1 MGDNMTDSI
10 GSVNTVSP
18 LPPMIML
25 IVLLPKIVLSGVN
38 IGVIAYFCVC
48 LGLFFGQNRL
58 IFVPSTQIEGTPVE
72 MGLKYEEIWLPVEN
86 SNSKTERIHAWWI
99 PSSRPRDRVLLYLH
113 GNGGNISNNLRRA
126 KRYHR
131 LGFSVLLIE
140 YRGYGRSGGD
150 FPSEKSVYQDAQT
163 AWDYLVNNRQIPPQ
177 NIFIY
182 GHSLGGAIA
191 INLAA
196 HQPHAGGVIVESS
209 FTSMRHIADQNLL
222 YRLFP
227 INLILNQPFDSLS
240 KLPLLRTPLLLF
252 HGEQDSTIPVSMS
265 QTLFDTATVPKK
277 ILLVPKAD
285 HNDVSYIGDKNYDAA
300 VQGFVAEN
308 IKNKN

>member
-1 MGDNMTDSI
+1 MLAGMLTSCFT
-10 GSVNTVSP
+10 SVR
-18 LPPMIML
+18 LKIIMS
-25 IVLLPKIVLSGVN
+25 IVLVTKILISGVSF
-38 IGVIAYFCVC
+38 GAIAYLLICV
-48 LGLFFGQNRL
+48 GLFFGQNRL
-58 IFVPSTQIEGTPVE
+58 IFVPSRQIEGTPAE

-86 SNSKTERIHAWWI
+86 SKSKAEKIQAWWI
-99 PSSRPRDRVLLYLH
+99 PSSHPRDRVLLYLH
-113 GNGGNISNNLRRA
+113 GNGGNISNNLGRA

-131 LGFSVLLIE
+131 LGFSVLLID

-191 INLAA
+191 IDLAA
-196 HQPHAGGVIVESS
+196 RQPHSGGVIVEST
-209 FTSMRHIADQNLL
+209 FTSMKQMADQAPL

-227 INLILNQPFDSLS
+227 INLILNQHFDSLG
-240 KLPLLRTPLLLF
+240 KLPLLQTPLLLI
-252 HGEQDSTIPVSMS
+252 HGEQDTTVPATMS
-265 QTLFDTATVPKK
+265 QTLFDKAIVPKK
-277 ILLVPKAD
+277 LLLVPNAD

-308 IKNKN
+308 SKLMKKSH

>member
-58 IFVPSTQIEGTPVE
+58 IFVPSTQIEGTPAE

-113 GNGGNISNNLRRA
+113 GNGGNISNNLGRA

-131 LGFSVLLIE
+131 LGFSVLLID

-196 HQPHAGGVIVESS
+196 HQPHSGGVIVESS
-209 FTSMRHIADQNLL
+209 FTSMRQIADQNLL

-227 INLILNQPFDSLS
+227 INLILNQHFDSLS

-252 HGEQDSTIPVSMS
+252 HGEQDSTIPASMS
-265 QTLFDTATVPKK
+265 QTLFDRATVPKK